1 MNKGLLKTLGIFL
14 TIDEIGKCAVE
25 MPITEKVLQPF
36 GYVHGGVNV
45 VLAETAASLG
55 AFKMIAEDEI
65 AFGMEV
71 NANHLKAKREG
82 ILTATALLKHGGST
96 SQVWEIEVTD
106 EQDELVALS
115 RCTVAIRKKRSNK

>member
-1 MNKGLLKTLGIFL
+1 MNKGLLKTLGISL
-14 TIDEIGKCAVE
+14 TVDEIGKCAVE

-65 AFGMEV
+65 AFGMEI

-96 SQVWEIEVTD
+96 SQVWEIEVTG
-106 EQDELVALS
+106 EQDELIALS
-115 RCTVAIRKKRSNK
+115 RCTVAIRKKR

>member
-1 MNKGLLKTLGIFL
+1 MNKGLLKTLGISL
-14 TIDEIGKCAVE
+14 TVDEIGKCAVE

-36 GYVHGGVNV
+36 GYLHGGVNV

-65 AFGMEV
+65 AFGMEI

-106 EQDELVALS
+106 EQDELIALS
-115 RCTVAIRKKRSNK
+115 RCTVAIRKKR

>member
-1 MNKGLLKTLGIFL
+1 MNKGLLETLGIE
-14 TIDEIGKCAVE
+14 IIADEPGKCIVE

-45 VLAETAASLG
+45 VLAETAASMG
-55 AFKMIAEDEI
+55 AFSLIEDDEI
-65 AFGMEV
+65 AFGMEI

-82 ILTATALLKHGGST
+82 VLTASAILKHGGKT

-106 EQDELVALS
+106 ERDALVALS
-115 RCTVAIRKKRSNK
+115 RCTVAIRKQR

>member
-1 MNKGLLKTLGIFL
+1 MNKGLLKTLGISL
-14 TIDEIGKCAVE
+14 TVDEIGKCAVE

-65 AFGMEV
+65 AFGMEI
-71 NANHLKAKREG
+71 NTNHLKAKREG

-106 EQDELVALS
+106 EQDELIALS
-115 RCTVAIRKKRSNK
+115 RCTVAIRKKR

>member
-1 MNKGLLKTLGIFL
+1 MNKGLLKTLGISL
-14 TIDEIGKCAVE
+14 TVDEIGKCAVE

-36 GYVHGGVNV
+36 GYLHGGVNV

-65 AFGMEV
+65 AFGMEI
-71 NANHLKAKREG
+71 NANHLKAKSEG

-106 EQDELVALS
+106 EQDELIALS
-115 RCTVAIRKKRSNK
+115 RCTVAIRKKR

>member
-1 MNKGLLKTLGIFL
+1 MNKGLLKTLGISL
-14 TIDEIGKCAVE
+14 TVDEIGKCAVE

-45 VLAETAASLG
+45 VLAETAAGLG

-65 AFGMEV
+65 AFGMEI

-106 EQDELVALS
+106 EQDELIALS
-115 RCTVAIRKKRSNK
+115 RCTVAIRKKR

>member
-1 MNKGLLKTLGIFL
+1 MNKGLLKTLGISI
-14 TIDEIGKCAVE
+14 TVDEPGKCTVE

-45 VLAETAASLG
+45 VLAETAASMG
-55 AFKMIAEDEI
+55 AFSMIADDEI

-82 ILTATALLKHGGST
+82 VLTAAALLKHGGKT
-96 SQVWEIEVTD
+96 SQVWEIEVMD
-106 EQDELVALS
+106 EAGELVALS
-115 RCTVAIRKKRSNK
+115 RCTVAIRKKR

>member
-1 MNKGLLKTLGIFL
+1 MNKGLLKTLGISL
-14 TIDEIGKCAVE
+14 TVDEIGKCAVE

-36 GYVHGGVNV
+36 DYVHGGVNV

-65 AFGMEV
+65 AFGMEI

-106 EQDELVALS
+106 EQDELIALS
-115 RCTVAIRKKRSNK
+115 RCTVAIRKKR

>member
-1 MNKGLLKTLGIFL
+1 MNKGLLKTLGISL
-14 TIDEIGKCAVE
+14 TVDEIGKCAVE

-65 AFGMEV
+65 AFGMEI

-106 EQDELVALS
+106 EQDELIALS
-115 RCTVAIRKKRSNK
+115 RCTVAIRKKR